1 MHTHTEENYAAVYG
15 TWERGIL
22 YTIWLD
28 KIRVIEKGGGRE
40 SDGVRRSGREMAT
53 GERDGEKRIAG
64 GREEKNS
71 KSSFV

>member
-1 MHTHTEENYAAVYG
+1 MNES
-15 TWERGIL
+15 IL
-22 YTIWLD
+22 YAIWLD
-28 KIRVIEKGGGRE
+28 KIRVIERE
-40 SDGVRRSGREMAT
+40 EVRERQREREREET